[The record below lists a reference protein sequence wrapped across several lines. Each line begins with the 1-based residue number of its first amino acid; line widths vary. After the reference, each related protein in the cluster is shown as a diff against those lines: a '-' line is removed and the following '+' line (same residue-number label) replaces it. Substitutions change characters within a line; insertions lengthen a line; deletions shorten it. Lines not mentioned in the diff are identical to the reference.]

1 MTVDLGIA
9 ARREPQVESRDERDA
24 SLEEPRGVV
33 DLRSNARARSWWM
46 LSAPLAVLLMFAAL
60 PWLRSDF
67 SVPVPLFGDT
77 LWFLVGFKSLLQNGW
92 TWFVPQLSAPTG
104 LLAIAF
110 PSNTT
115 VDWALSW
122 LLTPMFKQA
131 GALLNA
137 YWLLSVALTALTC
150 GLALRC
156 LRVSPLATFA
166 LALCYALLP
175 WVFMRNVGHISLVY
189 IWVPP
194 LCLGAVYLALSA
206 PDWLERPF
214 RWFVIPACAL
224 QGFSYIYFAAFG
236 AFFLLLGT
244 LLGLR
249 AGARRRVIR
258 SGFLAFAVLVGC
270 TVVNLAP
277 SFYVWHR
284 DGRPANMDYKSAQDA
299 EKYGLKLRH
308 LLSPS
313 WNTPLPGLAQW
324 GRRNVAAYSTDSEA
338 ASSRLG
344 LVGSVGL
351 VALLFALFRVSG
363 ARTTTDVRA
372 KVDAAAARLVLGGLL
387 LATVGG
393 AGAIFN
399 LLVRDIRAYS
409 RISVFIAFFCFVGF
423 EHLWN
428 RGETMLRDHRKLR
441 SVATALLLV
450 FFAVALVDQMSDARI
465 LRARAEKDREGEH
478 RLREF
483 VGNIEA
489 RLPSGA
495 ALFELPQ
502 TSFPPD
508 AGVERMGPYD
518 HARPY
523 LDSNALRW
531 SWPTFSRKQ
540 QAIVDAL
547 ASTPGPLLPAALVQ
561 RGFSAVWIDRF
572 GYKDNGAAT
581 QRELA
586 DGGARVL
593 LESSDA
599 RYVVMDLRGVTSSTQ
614 ATSGFFGSPI
624 LEAGFDGWEG
634 PVGSLA
640 WTHGDAEIRLVNGF
654 ADAVSSVVEF
664 DVGTLVP
671 RGVSIA
677 VNGQTRFA
685 ERLDRGGAQHV
696 RIAFDA
702 QPGVNRLRFAT
713 DTPAAQPSNGD
724 PRRLAFFVRGFEWRP
739 ASTGGR

>member
-1 MTVDLGIA
+1 MTVDIGIA
-9 ARREPQVESRDERDA
+9 ARREPRTDPRDERDA
-24 SLEEPRGVV
+24 SPNGRHEVV
-33 DLRSNARARSWWM
+33 DARRDTRARPWWM
-46 LSAPLAVLLMFAAL
+46 LSAPLAVLLMFVAL

-67 SVPVPLFGDT
+67 SVPVPVFGDT
-77 LWFLVGFKSLLQNGW
+77 LWFMVGFKSLLQNGW
-92 TWFVPQLSAPTG
+92 TWYVPQLSAPTG

-115 VDWALSW
+115 VDWALSL
-122 LLTPMFKQA
+122 LLTPLFPQA

-150 GLALRC
+150 GFALRC
-156 LRVSPLATFA
+156 LRVPPLATFA

-194 LCLGAVYLALSA
+194 LCLGALYLALSS

-224 QGFSYIYFAAFG
+224 QGFSYVYFAAFG

-258 SGFLAFAVLVGC
+258 SGFLALAILVAC
-270 TVVNLAP
+270 TAANLAP
-277 SFYVWHR
+277 SLYVWHR

-299 EKYGLKLRH
+299 ERYGLKLRH

-344 LVGSVGL
+344 LIGAAGL
-351 VALLFALFRVSG
+351 LALLFALFRASDANNAAG
-363 ARTTTDVRA
+363 VRA
-372 KVDAAAARLVLGGLL
+372 RVDAAAARLVLGGLL

-409 RISVFIAFFCFVGF
+409 RISVFLAFFCFVGF

-428 RGETMLRDHRKLR
+428 RGATLLRNRRKLR
-441 SVATALLLV
+441 MIAAALLFA
-450 FFAVALVDQMSDARI
+450 FFAVALVDQISDARI
-465 LRARAEKDREGEH
+465 LRARAEADREGEH
-478 RLREF
+478 RMREF
-483 VGNIEA
+483 VANVER

-508 AGVERMGPYD
+508 AGTERMGPYD

-523 LDSNALRW
+523 LDSTALRW

-547 ASTPGPLLPAALVQ
+547 ASTPGRLLPTALVQ

-586 DGGARVL
+586 EGGARVL
-593 LESSDA
+593 LESSDG
-599 RYVVMDLRGVTSSTQ
+599 RYVVMDLRG
-614 ATSGFFGSPI
+614 I
-624 LEAGFDGWEG
+624 
-634 PVGSLA
+634 
-640 WTHGDAEIRLVNGF
+640 
-654 ADAVSSVVEF
+654 
-664 DVGTLVP
+664 
-671 RGVSIA
+671 
-677 VNGQTRFA
+677 
-685 ERLDRGGAQHV
+685 
-696 RIAFDA
+696 
-702 QPGVNRLRFAT
+702 
-713 DTPAAQPSNGD
+713 
-724 PRRLAFFVRGFEWRP
+724 
-739 ASTGGR
+739 GGR